1 MKINPNT
8 SNDNSIKKLSTF
20 SDDITP
26 KNSQSEP
33 VYVNSDV
40 NNTYLKV
47 FINKVNLSEYGIRL
61 SIKVL
66 WNILKNDR
74 TTEDWIGYYITGS
87 YLMFNCV

>member
-8 SNDNSIKKLSTF
+8 SNDNSNEKLSIF
-20 SDDITP
+20 SDNITP

-47 FINKVNLSEYGIRL
+47 FINKVHLSEYGIRL
-61 SIKVL
+61 SIKVV

-87 YLMFNCV
+87 Y